1 MKAALLALRT
11 QVLREPVM
19 LAGAALGFA
28 LAGIAAVVLLVHG
41 PTVGAEGHVDRAMT
55 FNFAVA
61 LYFLTLA
68 IVVPLAK
75 MSPRAHRRWALANAI
90 NFPVFYAIENVQV
103 YRGVDPRF
111 TEVGSP
117 LDEAIGGFFGLLA
130 IVTIVLF
137 IIVAVRWFRRAP
149 TDARDHLLLL
159 GARYGAAGVGVA
171 FAAGIGMSALSGSA
185 VGDQGDLLLVH
196 ALGFHALQAIPL
208 VGWLAGVE
216 AGTGRAAFR
225 VHLAGAAWLLA
236 TVAVGY
242 QATSGNASFEASPA
256 NVLAVAA
263 LLVWLAIAAD
273 TARMRFMPPTG
284 RALPGA
290 AS

>member
-1 MKAALLALRT
+1 MKAALLALRAHIL
-11 QVLREPVM
+11 QEPVM
-19 LAGAALGFA
+19 LAGAALGFV
-28 LAGIAAVVLLVHG
+28 LAGIAAIVVLVQG
-41 PTVGAEGHVDRAMT
+41 RTIGAEGHVDRAMT

-68 IVVPLAK
+68 VVAPLAK
-75 MSPRAHRRWALANAI
+75 LSPRAHRRWALANAI
-90 NFPVFYAIENVQV
+90 TVPVFYAIENVQV
-103 YRGVDPRF
+103 YRGIDPRF

-137 IIVAVRWFRRAP
+137 VIVAARWFRAP

-159 GARYGAAGVGVA
+159 GARYGAAGVGIA

-196 ALGFHALQAIPL
+196 AVGFHALQAIPL

-216 AGTGRAAFR
+216 AGTRGAPAR

-242 QATSGNASFEASPA
+242 QASTGAASFEASPA
-256 NVLAVAA
+256 NVLAVVA
-263 LLVWLAIAAD
+263 LLVWLTIAAD
-273 TARMRFMPPTG
+273 TARIRFMPPTA
-284 RALPGA
+284 RPLRGA